1 MNELEYLITQMNNY
15 ATTKTWGFAHGF
27 VSQVNQKQNEGIS
40 DIFLQVF
47 DVKTLPKIQDIGV
60 EFNTFQV
67 DLFLGMPS
75 KLGDAF
81 YKQDSGVVLA
91 SNEYAFNKCFVPLFD
106 EVKTFVNYLSVCDK
120 VSFENVSPI
129 IQRVNYQD
137 HNLDGYS
144 IGATIKIF

>member
-1 MNELEYLITQMNNY
+1 MNELEYLITQMNTY
-15 ATTKTWGFAHGF
+15 ATNKTWGFAHGF
-27 VSQVNQKQNEGIS
+27 VSQVNQKENEGDS

-47 DVKTLPKIQDIGV
+47 DVKTQPKVLEIGV

-75 KLGDAF
+75 VLGNAF
-81 YKQDSGVVLA
+81 YKQDSGVVVDS
-91 SNEYAFNKCFVPLFD
+91 SNYAFNKTFVPLFD
-106 EVKTFVNYLSVCDK
+106 EVKTFINYLSVCDR
-120 VSFENVSPI
+120 VSFENISPI

-144 IGATIKIF
+144 IGATIKVF